1 MSIDDDT
8 RAWGPWSVWE
18 TEILL
23 GGYLPLFAA
32 ASKRSDHRT
41 FIDCFAGV
49 SRNVERDTGREIKSS
64 PRQALEAQPPFTHLL
79 GFELP
84 DNAARLQADL
94 EAEFPG
100 RAIKIVSGDANA
112 KMDDGLRWWFDQRV
126 GLRGPY
132 LGAALAYLDP
142 NSMELAWTTVET
154 LARFGRTPPAPNA
167 WVRQR
172 PIELLILFPTGPLK
186 RTLPQARKA
195 EAAQSARAK
204 VDRLFG
210 DSSWRPIYDDQRAG
224 VIGGEDSWS
233 HYVNLYRYRL
243 LQLGY
248 SHTAAIEVRNTRRV
262 VLYHMVFATGNQA
275 GKQIMGSVMS
285 KAREVLPR
293 LLDDERRRRRSSS
306 DGEPL
311 FAAEDWETELAAA
324 VDDPTRYARLLTEDP
339 QPYAPG
345 AAPIQEQLEL
355 DW

>member
-1 MSIDDDT
+1 MSGDGDG
-8 RAWGPWSVWE
+8 REWGPWSVWK

-23 GGYLPLFAA
+23 GGYLPLFAV

-84 DNAARLQADL
+84 ENAARLQAALD
-94 EAEFPG
+94 AEFPG
-100 RAIKIVSGDANA
+100 RAIRIVVGDANA
-112 KMDDGLRWWFDQRV
+112 KIDEGLRWWFDQRV

-142 NSMELAWTTVET
+142 NSMELEWTTVET
-154 LARFGRTPPAPNA
+154 LARFGRTPPAPDA
-167 WVRQR
+167 WVRPR
-172 PIELLILFPTGPLK
+172 PIEMLILFPTGPLK
-186 RTLPQARKA
+186 RSLPQAGKA
-195 EAAQSARAK
+195 EAAPSAYAK
-204 VDRLFG
+204 VDKLFG
-210 DSSWRPIYDDQRAG
+210 DNSWRPIYDDQRAG

-262 VLYHMVFATGNQA
+262 VLYHMVFATGNRA
-275 GKQIMGSVMS
+275 GQQIMGSVMS
-285 KAREVLPR
+285 KAREVLPK
-293 LLDDERRRRRSSS
+293 LLDDERRRRRTTS
-306 DGEPL
+306 DAGGL
-311 FAAEDWETELAAA
+311 FAAEEWETELAAA
-324 VDDPTRYARLLTEDP
+324 ADDPTKYARLLTEDP
-339 QPYAPG
+339 QPYKPEATTGP
-345 AAPIQEQLEL
+345 EQLKL